1 MADLPAAPTAA
12 WTALRRLT
20 PARVALGRSGGSSLH
35 RDVLDFRLAHAQA
48 RDAVHTVF
56 DPAALAAELAAA
68 NLTTLTLA
76 TAAPDRAT
84 YLRRPDLGR
93 RLDPVSATQLRELCT
108 DPPPDLVILIS
119 DGLSATAAHRQAVA
133 TVLPLHAQLLAAGWT
148 IAPILLVP
156 LARVKLQDQVAPLL
170 GAQLALMLLG
180 ERPGLSAPDSL
191 GAYFTYA
198 PHPGSTDADRNCVSN
213 IRSAGLPPATAA
225 DKLCHLLTAARR
237 QQLSGV
243 NLKDTTPPPELA

>member
-20 PARVALGRSGGSSLH
+20 PARIALGRSGGSPLH

-48 RDAVHTVF
+48 RDAVHTAF
-56 DPAALAAELAAA
+56 DPVALATELEQAG
-68 NLTTLTLA
+68 LRSRILA
-76 TAAPDRAT
+76 TATTDRAT

-93 RLDPVSATQLRELCT
+93 RLDPVSATQLRELRT

-119 DGLSATAAHRQAVA
+119 DGLSATAAHRQAGA
-133 TVLPLHAQLLAAGWT
+133 TVLPLHAQLLAADWS

-198 PHPGSTDADRNCVSN
+198 PHASSTDADRNCVSN
-213 IRSAGLPPATAA
+213 IRPAGLPPAAA
-225 DKLCHLLTAARR
+225 AEKLFHLLTSARR

-243 NLKDTTPPPELA
+243 KLKDISPPPELA